1 MGSSEKKG
9 RLCDERSV
17 LGYYTERS
25 LDKQRKE
32 LPVENSRINTL
43 ARDRA
48 PAGAAPIAV
57 TEIEAVTGGRET
69 ILREAAKLFSAKGFA
84 ESGLRE
90 IAEMAGIRASTIYY
104 HFPSKE
110 SIYEEIIRLA
120 VDTTYASVCAEL
132 AALPAGAT
140 PRMRIEA
147 AITGHLRALH
157 SNKPF
162 TSTNAQSRMKLPEEV
177 NAVIRPVRDHYSQ
190 FWRGLLEAAESAGWL
205 KRDLDPRMLRPLI
218 LGTLNRTVGWFD
230 LDQGPVDTLIRT
242 TILTYSGI
250 WAEPPPAAPVQP
262 LRKTPASS
270 SAAARARSA
279 RRAG

>member
-1 MGSSEKKG
+1 M
-9 RLCDERSV
+9 
-17 LGYYTERS
+17 
-25 LDKQRKE
+25 
-32 LPVENSRINTL
+32 ENSRINTL
-43 ARDRA
+43 ARDRPSA
-48 PAGAAPIAV
+48 HAAPITAA
-57 TEIEAVTGGRET
+57 EIEAVTGGRET
-69 ILREAAKLFSAKGFA
+69 ILREAAKLFSDKGFT

-132 AALPAGAT
+132 AALPDGAT
-140 PRMRIEA
+140 PRMRVEA

-162 TSTNAQSRMKLPEEV
+162 TSTNAQSRMKLPEAV
-177 NAVIRPVRDHYSQ
+177 SAVIRPVRDRYSQ
-190 FWRGLLEAAESAGWL
+190 FWRGLLEQAESAGWL
-205 KRDLDPRMLRPLI
+205 KRDLDTRMLRPLI

-230 LDQGPVDTLIRT
+230 PDQGSVDGLIRT
-242 TILTYSGI
+242 TILTFSGI
-250 WAEPPPAAPVQP
+250 WAKPPPAANVRP
-262 LRKTPASS
+262 LKKPAGSS
-270 SAAARARSA
+270 VASRARSV